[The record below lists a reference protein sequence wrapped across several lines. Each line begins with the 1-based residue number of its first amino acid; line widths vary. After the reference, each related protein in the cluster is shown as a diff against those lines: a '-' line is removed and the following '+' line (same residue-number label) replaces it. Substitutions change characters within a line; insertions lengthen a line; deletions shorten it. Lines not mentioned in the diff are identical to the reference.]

1 MNENLKRVLEEMG
14 AELKNLLKENIVAEN
29 GVATGEMLAS
39 IDTDVQQEADALV
52 LYLLSTDYFKWWDQG
67 TTAHWPPKYNKEGD
81 KLLLADWIEKKGLE
95 TAESTGDKSLPTVE
109 QLNFLIRRKIAGL
122 SPTGKPGGT
131 PSHGRLKA
139 VADLLADTYAEK
151 IGAAIIQDFLEAED
165 FPIVF
170 DIKI

>member
-1 MNENLKRVLEEMG
+1 MNENLTKVLKEMG
-14 AELKNLLKENIVAEN
+14 EELKTLLKENIVAEN
-29 GVATGEMLAS
+29 GVATGEMLNS
-39 IDTDVQQEADALV
+39 IDAEVDEEVGQIT

-67 TTAHWPPKYNKEGD
+67 TTEHWAPKYNKEG
-81 KLLLADWIEKKGLE
+81 KLLLADWIEARGLE

-151 IGAAIIQDFLEAED
+151 IGAAMIQDFLEAED

>member
-1 MNENLKRVLEEMG
+1 MNENLIRVLTEFGE
-14 AELKNLLKENIVAEN
+14 ELKQLLKENIQAE
-29 GVATGEMLAS
+29 GGIATGEMLNS
-39 IDTDVQQEADALV
+39 IDYEVNQETGELV

-67 TTAHWPPKYNKEGD
+67 TTSHWVPKEPILK
-81 KLLLADWIEKKGLE
+81 WIEAKPITPYPDANGK
-95 TAESTGDKSLPTVE
+95 LPTVE
-109 QLNFLIRRKIAGL
+109 QLSFLIRRKIAGE

-151 IGAAIIQDFLEAED
+151 IGAAIIQDFIEAED